1 MDAAASL
8 AETRANSGRL
18 LERTH
23 LLLVD
28 LPRML
33 REIVTDSLSIADD
46 VVVVGEI
53 DSETLLADAAERDA
67 DYVVMGR
74 EDAALVAELLRARPS
89 MKVIAII
96 AHGEDAALYELQPQR
111 VPLGE
116 LSRERLVAVIRETAS
131 SAQGR

>member
-1 MDAAASL
+1 LL
-8 AETRANSGRL
+8 AETRTDSGRL
-18 LERTH
+18 LKRTY

-33 REIVTDSLSIADD
+33 REIVTDALSNAEDI
-46 VVVVGEI
+46 VVVGEI
-53 DSETLLADAAERDA
+53 ASDALLVAAAERDV
-67 DYVVMGR
+67 DYVVIGH
-74 EDAALVAELLRARPS
+74 EDEPLVAELLRARPS

-131 SAQGR
+131 SARVR